1 MKMSSRRAA
10 DARRGATGLPY
21 YVWHPGGLSP
31 EPPPEPSL
39 GLLCGLLSLYAGV
52 GRGRLSDRESGGSG
66 AFSRASV
73 HLRRQR
79 HHQRGPACRCGP
91 SPAASVRNRCAGV
104 SGASGA
110 TSLGNLSRCVDAP
123 TSLGA
128 SGDLGASSRRRSS
141 SRSLW
146 AYFRSFSA
154 TSRRRLSSASSASRL
169 DWARSESSSRT
180 RAASARL
187 EKLRRLSCCY
197 NMLVQVG

>member
-31 EPPPEPSL
+31 EPPPGPSL
-39 GLLCGLLSLYAGV
+39 GLLSGV
-52 GRGRLSDRESGGSG
+52 VRISDRKSGRSG

-73 HLRRQR
+73 HERRQR
-79 HHQRGPACRCGP
+79 RHQRGAACRCGP
-91 SPAASVRNRCAGV
+91 SPAASVPDPCAGV

-110 TSLGNLSRCVDAP
+110 TLLGNLSRCVDAP

-146 AYFRSFSA
+146 ASFRSLSA
-154 TSRRRLSSASSASRL
+154 TGDGVAVLSGHGSHTTL
-169 DWARSESSSRT
+169 LLGD
-180 RAASARL
+180 AAHL
-187 EKLRRLSCCY
+187 EVLRRLSCCY

>member
-1 MKMSSRRAA
+1 MKKSSRRAA

-31 EPPPEPSL
+31 EPPPGPSL
-39 GLLCGLLSLYAGV
+39 GLLSGGV
-52 GRGRLSDRESGGSG
+52 RISDRESGGSG

-91 SPAASVRNRCAGV
+91 SPAASVPDPCAGV

-110 TSLGNLSRCVDAP
+110 TLLGNLSRCVDAP

-141 SRSLW
+141 SHSLRASFRSL
-146 AYFRSFSA
+146 SA
-154 TSRRRLSSASSASRL
+154 TSLRRRSSASSASR
-169 DWARSESSSRT
+169 SSASRRT
-180 RAASARL
+180 
-187 EKLRRLSCCY
+187 
-197 NMLVQVG
+197 VGNRCPALKPLTSIACRT